1 MKKLSFLSAIV
12 LLFAASCNMKASTN
26 DNKSE
31 TEPAAATTAQ
41 QPKTTAVTDP
51 VCNMEKDNTWTEYSV
66 TGTDTT
72 WFCSPH
78 CKETFAKNPEKYNKK
93 EEPKKG

>member
-1 MKKLSFLSAIV
+1 MKKLSILSAAV
-12 LLFAASCNMKASTN
+12 LLFTASCNMKVSTT
-26 DNKSE
+26 DDKSE
-31 TEPAAATTAQ
+31 TEPATETTAQ
-41 QPKTTAVTDP
+41 QPKTAAVKDP
-51 VCNMEKDNTWTEYSV
+51 VCGMDKDDAWTEYSV
-66 TGTDTT
+66 NNTDTT

>member
-1 MKKLSFLSAIV
+1 MKKLSFLSAII
-12 LLFAASCNMKASTN
+12 LLCAASCNMKVSTT
-26 DNKSE
+26 DDKS
-31 TEPAAATTAQ
+31 EPAAETTEQ
-41 QPKTTAVTDP
+41 QPKTAAAKDP
-51 VCNMEKDNTWTEYSV
+51 VCGMDKDNTWTEYSV

-78 CKETFAKNPEKYNKK
+78 CKETFAKNPEKYSKK

>member
-1 MKKLSFLSAIV
+1 MKKLSFLSAVV
-12 LLFAASCNMKASTN
+12 LLFAASCNMKASTT
-26 DNKSE
+26 DDKSKE
-31 TEPAAATTAQ
+31 DPAAE
-41 QPKTTAVTDP
+41 QPKTAAVTDP

-72 WFCSPH
+72 WFCSPR
-78 CKETFAKNPEKYNKK
+78 CKETYAKNPEKYNKK

>member
-1 MKKLSFLSAIV
+1 MKKLSFISAIV
-12 LLFAASCNMKASTN
+12 LLFAASCNMKASTT
-26 DNKSE
+26 DDK
-31 TEPAAATTAQ
+31 TEEKPAATTATE
-41 QPKTTAVTDP
+41 QPKTAAALDP
-51 VCNMEKDNTWTEYSV
+51 VCGMEKDNTWTEYSV